1 MLKLREIR
9 LKKGLNQ
16 TEVGKILGV
25 NQTAVSKYELEQ
37 RKLDQDQIIKLSLA
51 LEVTPDELLGFKEAY
66 KNYSKYLQS
75 LAKEKE
81 KH

>member
-9 LKKGLNQ
+9 VKKGLLQ
-16 TEVGKILGV
+16 KDVGDILGV

-37 RKLDQDQIIKLSLA
+37 RKLNQDQIIKLSLA
-51 LEVTPDELLGFKEAY
+51 LEVTPDELLSFKEAY
-66 KNYSKYLQS
+66 ENYSKYLQA
-75 LAKEKE
+75 LAKDKE

>member
-1 MLKLREIR
+1 MLKLKEIR
-9 LKKGLNQ
+9 IRKGLLQ
-16 TEVGKILGV
+16 KDIARILGV
-25 NQTAVSKYELEQ
+25 KQVAASRYERET

-66 KNYSKYLQS
+66 KNYSKYLQA
-75 LAKEKE
+75 LAEDKE